1 MKIIDRYIFKEV
13 LITAFF
19 SIALFVFVLVAGN
32 ALRDVVSLLA
42 GGKISFLNLLELI
55 YFLILYVISYAL
67 PIGILMGVLIVLG
80 RLSAGQELTALKSAG
95 LSIYRISMSIF
106 LIGILGTALSLAVNF
121 YYAPKAKANYRHLI
135 ADVFKNNPL
144 QYLEPNTF
152 IHDFPGY
159 ILYIEKQHGKTIQGF
174 WLWGVDSQ
182 KRVRYF
188 FKAKEAHFDYDKKT
202 EALKLTLYQGTA
214 EERLQYDPEL
224 LEDPSQPHLAFK
236 KWSIQLSLND
246 FLNKN
251 KFYKKLSMFTL
262 KELFQEKKKL
272 AGDPFKSMKI
282 AMQIQK
288 NFAIAFSVC
297 IFAVI
302 AIPLGIKVSRKETYA
317 NAGIA
322 IALGLFYHI
331 IFACLAWAERYP
343 SIRPDLLIWIPNL
356 IYLGLALFLL
366 KKVNQH

>member
-1 MKIIDRYIFKEV
+1 MKIIDKYIFKEV
-13 LITAFF
+13 LVTAFF

-42 GGKISFLNLLELI
+42 GGKISFLSLIELI
-55 YFLILYVISYAL
+55 SFLILYVISYAL
-67 PIGILMGVLIVLG
+67 PIGILMGILIVLG

-95 LSIYRISMSIF
+95 LSVYRISMPIF
-106 LIGILGTALSLAVNF
+106 LIGILGMALSLSVNF
-121 YYAPKAKANYRHLI
+121 YYAPKAKANYRHSI

-144 QYLEPNTF
+144 QYLKPNTF
-152 IHDFPGY
+152 IDDFPGY
-159 ILYIEKQHGKTIQGF
+159 ILYIEKQDGKAVQGF
-174 WLWGVDSQ
+174 WLWGVDAQ

-202 EALKLTLYQGTA
+202 EALDLTLYQGAA
-214 EERLQYDPEL
+214 EERLQQNPERLDDPT
-224 LEDPSQPHLAFK
+224 QPHLAFK
-236 KWSIQLSLND
+236 EWSIQLSLND

-262 KELFQEKKKL
+262 SELFQEKKKL
-272 AGDPFKSMKI
+272 ASDPLGSMKI

-288 NFAIAFSVC
+288 NFAVAFSVFV
-297 IFAVI
+297 FAVI

-317 NAGIA
+317 NAAIA
-322 IALGLFYHI
+322 IALGLLYHVV
-331 IFACLAWAERYP
+331 FACLAWVERYP

-356 IYLGLALFLL
+356 AYLGLALFLL